1 MKRITRSPLNRK
13 ICAIALTFLL
23 SFHPGKTQSQM
34 DIFSLMERTDLNIRD
49 IEHEAEAWFQ
59 EHGTGRGSGYK
70 QYQRWLYERRFHLN
84 ESGFLIPPADE
95 DRAYQESTRTR
106 GASRLRSGFSWTE
119 LGPSNWAYTS
129 GWNPGVGRI
138 TALAIHPSDTT
149 VVYISS
155 PGGGIWKSTNS
166 GQSWTPLIDYVNAA
180 WMNVFH
186 IHIDPGNTST
196 IYASLTSGGVIKST
210 NAGAS
215 WSATGTGPTNSRM
228 VKVHPANSSIV
239 FAAATNGL
247 WRSANGG
254 SSWTRVEPYHKE
266 DIEFNPLN
274 PNTMYA
280 AGNTGPSCVWR
291 STDNGVTWSAISGT
305 AGIVA
310 TGRTL
315 LAVSPNNPAIVYAV
329 QANGNNFGRLYKS
342 TDSGQ
347 TWSTTITGSPSA
359 GTNFF
364 GYETNGTGTTGQA
377 TYDMAICTNPINA
390 DEVHIG
396 GIICWKS
403 TNGGTSF
410 SPTTAWFYPNTTGY
424 NHADVHALEWINGT
438 IYAGTD
444 GGLYKSIKTGK
455 DWVDLSAGLGIRQF
469 YRLANAKS
477 DSRII
482 TTGSQDNGSSYRRTN
497 GNWVDWLGADG
508 MDNCISPTNPDIAY
522 GTSQNGGIYKT
533 TNAGA
538 SRVTLTQPAN
548 GNWVTPLCLHPSN
561 HDTIWGGWTGV
572 WRSDNG
578 GSSWTNISGTTIGL
592 TLDAL
597 AVSPANTRYIYT
609 SRSNTLYITKDGGAN
624 WSSVTAPAAI
634 TSIFASSRDPEKIW
648 ITCNNTTN
656 RFYVSTDAGASF
668 TNLSTGL
675 PSLAARSV
683 AVDEDSVETIYVG
696 MNIGVWYRDN
706 ITNTWAEHA
715 TGLPLVAI
723 NEVEIQKSGAKLR
736 VATYGRG
743 IWESG
748 LRNQTPQCL
757 PPTALNTSN
766 VSTQSAT
773 LNWTSYSN
781 AGSYS
786 VDYKR
791 SLDSTWTS
799 AGTAISGSS
808 VSLSGLSASTS
819 YNWRIRSNC
828 TGLQSSYANASFTT
842 AAIVCNSPAGLNTDS
857 IGLYSAVL
865 KWQTVSNAL
874 SYSADYR
881 KSSDTG
887 WTNLGSSLSQTRIAL
902 NGLSATT
909 SYVWRVRT
917 NCNGG
922 NSSFTQSGFTTL
934 QPCGNINGL
943 KVDET
948 SSTNAIL
955 VWDSTPAATQ
965 YQADYRASGSS
976 TWISAY
982 SGSNRTANL
991 NSVSAGAWEC
1001 RVRAQCP
1008 SGNGSYETANFLIWC
1023 ASSSSSTNAGHV
1035 KYVSLNN
1042 LTRSSTSDNGYYNGE
1057 DLTANVKPGTQY
1069 TLTFAAGSSNSRL
1082 TSYWRFYIDYNA
1094 DGDFTD
1100 ANERV
1105 AEKTLKNTSNNTV
1118 KFTIP
1123 TGATLGK
1130 TRIRIAMA
1138 TGAYPSACGT
1148 VANGETEDYS
1158 LNITQTPDH
1167 RQDDPIAN
1175 SELNDLHIYPN
1186 PVSGDLRLKY
1196 QLLDEVPAV
1205 DFRIIDLQGRTLA
1218 GSRGPG
1224 AMGENQHAID
1234 MRLLPPGRYIL
1245 QMISPGEIKTLPV
1258 MVVR

>member
-1 MKRITRSPLNRK
+1 MNRILTLSINRK
-13 ICAIALTFLL
+13 ICSFLL
-23 SFHPGKTQSQM
+23 VFLLACPNIRAQQ
-34 DIFSLMERTDLNIRD
+34 DIFSLMERTDLSIK
-49 IEHEAEAWFQ
+49 EVELEAGKWFKQ
-59 EHGTGRGSGYK
+59 NGTGQGSGYK

-84 ESGFLIPPADE
+84 QGGYLIPASEE
-95 DRAYQESTRTR
+95 DRAYHESARTR

-119 LGPSNWAYTS
+119 LGPSTWAYTS

-138 TALAIHPSDTT
+138 TALAIHPSDTS
-149 VVYISS
+149 VIYVSS
-155 PGGGIWKSTNS
+155 PGGGIWKSSNS
-166 GQSWTPLIDYVNAA
+166 GQSWIPLIDFVNAA
-180 WMNVFH
+180 WLNVFH
-186 IHIDPGNTST
+186 ITIDPGNTST
-196 IYASLTSGGVIKST
+196 LYASLTSGGVLKST
-210 NAGAS
+210 NAGAT
-215 WSATGTGPTNSRM
+215 WSTTGTGPSNSRM
-228 VKVHPANSSIV
+228 VKVHPTNSAIV

-247 WRSANGG
+247 WRSVNGG

-291 STDNGVTWSAISGT
+291 SVDNGITWTAIGST
-305 AGIVA
+305 AGITA

-315 LAVSPNNPAIVYAV
+315 LAISPDDPAVVYAV

-342 TDSGQ
+342 ADSGQ
-347 TWSTTITGSPSA
+347 TWTTTVTGSPSA
-359 GTNFF
+359 GTNYF

-377 TYDMAICTNPINA
+377 TYDMAICANPINA

-403 TNGGTSF
+403 TNGGSSF
-410 SPTTAWFYPNTTGY
+410 TATTAWFYPNTTGY
-424 NHADVHALEWINGT
+424 NHADVHALEWVKGT

-444 GGLYKSIKTGK
+444 GGIYKSIKTGK

-469 YRLANAKS
+469 YRLSNAKS

-482 TTGSQDNGSSYRRTN
+482 TTGAQDNGSSYRRSN

-508 MDNCISPTNPDIAY
+508 MDNCISPTNPDIAI

-538 SRVTLTQPAN
+538 SRVTLSQPAN
-548 GNWVTPLCLHPSN
+548 GNWVTPLFMHPSS

-578 GSSWTNISGTTIGL
+578 GSSWTNISGTSIGL

-597 AVSPANTRYIYT
+597 AVSAANTRYIYT
-609 SRSNTLYITKDGGAN
+609 SKSSTLYVTKDGGAT
-624 WSSVTAPAAI
+624 WSSITAPAAI
-634 TSIFASSRDPEKIW
+634 TSIYASSKNPEKIW

-656 RFYVSTDAGASF
+656 RFYVSTDAGATF

-675 PSLAARSV
+675 PTLSARSV

-706 ITNTWAEHA
+706 ISNTWTEHA

-743 IWESG
+743 IWESP

-757 PPTALNTSN
+757 APTALNTSN
-766 VSTQSAT
+766 ITTQSAT
-773 LNWTSYSN
+773 LNWTTYAN
-781 AGSYS
+781 AGSYT

-791 SLDSTWTS
+791 STDTLWTNV
-799 AGTAISGSS
+799 GTSISGASVNLSS
-808 VSLSGLSASTS
+808 LSASTA
-819 YNWRIRSNC
+819 YQWRIRSNC
-828 TGLQSSYANASFTT
+828 TGLQSSYASASFTT
-842 AAIVCNSPAGLNTDS
+842 AAIVCNTPAGLATDS
-857 IGLYSAVL
+857 IGLYSAVIR
-865 KWQTVSNAL
+865 WQSVSNAL
-874 SYSADYR
+874 SYAADYR
-881 KSSDTG
+881 KSTDTG
-887 WTNLGSSLSQTRIAL
+887 WTSLGSSLSQTSVKL
-902 NGLSATT
+902 TGLTATT
-909 SYVWRVRT
+909 AYVWRVKT
-917 NCNGG
+917 NCNGAGSSYAQG
-922 NSSFTQSGFTTL
+922 NFTTL

-948 SSTNAIL
+948 SSTNAVL
-955 VWDSTPAATQ
+955 AWDSTSGATQ
-965 YQADYRASGSS
+965 YQADYRLKGSS
-976 TWISAY
+976 NWTAAY
-982 SGSNRTANL
+982 TGSNRTVNL

-1001 RVRAQCP
+1001 RVRAVCL
-1008 SGNGSYETANFLIWC
+1008 SGNGNYESVPFLIWC
-1023 ASSSSSTNAGHV
+1023 ASSSSSTSAGHV

-1069 TLTFAAGSSNSRL
+1069 TLTFATGSTNSRL

-1130 TRIRIAMA
+1130 TRIRIVMA
-1138 TGAYPSACGT
+1138 TGAYPSSCGT
-1148 VANGETEDYS
+1148 VANGETEDYT
-1158 LNITQTPDH
+1158 LNITQTPD
-1167 RQDDPIAN
+1167 RLPDGSDFSIGM
-1175 SELNDLHIYPN
+1175 NDLRIFPN
-1186 PVSGDLRLKY
+1186 PVSGDLRVNY
-1196 QLLDEVPAV
+1196 LLNTEVPYA
-1205 DFRIIDLQGRTLA
+1205 DFRIIDLQGRALL

-1224 AMGENQHAID
+1224 IAGENQHAID
-1234 MRLLPPGRYIL
+1234 MRMLPAGRYIL
-1245 QMISPGEIKTLPV
+1245 QMITPGEIKTLPV